1 MAFYYLEIIV
11 LSFIQGF
18 SEFIPV
24 SSSAHLIIAT
34 NLANFEVGSLELDI
48 GLHLGSL
55 LAIIFYFR
63 KDLVNIFHNKD
74 LAYLIFIGSI
84 PLIIFGYFLYYTGL
98 INHLRNIK
106 IIAWTTLI
114 FSFLLYY
121 SDKFKVE
128 KKFEKDLKIK
138 NIIIIGLFQV
148 LALVPGVSRS
158 GITITSGRFLNF
170 SRFDSSKIS
179 FYLSIPALAGA
190 SCLGLKDIWNGG
202 IELNNLILS
211 SIFFSFIFS
220 YFTIK
225 FFLLYVKNF
234 SLNYFVYYRIF
245 LALILFTI
253 IYS

>member
-24 SSSAHLIIAT
+24 SSSAHLIIVT

-121 SDKFKVE
+121 SDKFKVQ

-148 LALVPGVSRS
+148 LALIPGVSRS